1 MNIIGISLMIFV
13 FLTVFSLCMDILLGF
28 DLNTSINNAI
38 RPFLVM
44 EVTEMVIFFFLIV
57 LMVVGPVRTFFKRT
71 RNKKDKNM

>member
-1 MNIIGISLMIFV
+1 MKIIGISILMFV

-44 EVTEMVIFFFLIV
+44 EVTEIVIFFLLIV
-57 LMVVGPVRTFFKRT
+57 LMVVGPVRTFYNKR
-71 RNKKDKNM
+71 KKKQKR

>member
-1 MNIIGISLMIFV
+1 MKIIGISILMFV

-44 EVTEMVIFFFLIV
+44 EVTEIVIFFLLIV
-57 LMVVGPVRTFFKRT
+57 LMVVGPVRTSYNKR
-71 RNKKDKNM
+71 KKKQQR

>member
-1 MNIIGISLMIFV
+1 MKIIGISILMFI

-44 EVTEMVIFFFLIV
+44 EVTEIVIFFLLIV
-57 LMVVGPVRTFFKRT
+57 LMVVGPVRTSYNKR
-71 RNKKDKNM
+71 KKKQKR

>member
-1 MNIIGISLMIFV
+1 MKIIGISILMFV

-44 EVTEMVIFFFLIV
+44 EVTEIVIFFLLIV
-57 LMVVGPVRTFFKRT
+57 LMVVGPVRTFYIKR
-71 RNKKDKNM
+71 KKKQQR

>member
-1 MNIIGISLMIFV
+1 MKIIGISILMFV

-44 EVTEMVIFFFLIV
+44 EVSEIVIFFLLIV
-57 LMVVGPVRTFFKRT
+57 LMVVGPVRTSYNKR
-71 RNKKDKNM
+71 KKKQKS

>member
-1 MNIIGISLMIFV
+1 MKIIGISILMFV

-44 EVTEMVIFFFLIV
+44 EVTEIVIFFLLIV
-57 LMVVGPVRTFFKRT
+57 LMVVGPVRTFYKKR
-71 RNKKDKNM
+71 KKKQQR